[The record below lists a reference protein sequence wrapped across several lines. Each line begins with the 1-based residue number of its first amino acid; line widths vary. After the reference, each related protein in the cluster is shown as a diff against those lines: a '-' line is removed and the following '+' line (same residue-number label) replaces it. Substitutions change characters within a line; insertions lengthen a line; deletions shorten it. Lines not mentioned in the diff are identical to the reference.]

1 MSLET
6 IWLKSAHNLL
16 TVLSSQRFFIFRHC
30 DLYSDTAFF
39 YFIFTE
45 WKCLS
50 NSSKRTKR
58 V

>member
-39 YFIFTE
+39 ILFLLNGNVYQILQKE
-45 WKCLS
+45 Q
-50 NSSKRTKR
+50 N